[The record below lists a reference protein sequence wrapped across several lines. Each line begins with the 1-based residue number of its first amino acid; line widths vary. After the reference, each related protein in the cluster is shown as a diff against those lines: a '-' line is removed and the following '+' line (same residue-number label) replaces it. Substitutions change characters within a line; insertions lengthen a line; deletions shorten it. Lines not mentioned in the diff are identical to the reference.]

1 MNKKKS
7 DMPPLN
13 QFYEYFKN
21 IYSFDEDCD
30 EDVNQIN
37 INNEAANET
46 LNCPFTPT
54 EIERCIKRLKNS
66 KKPGGDRILNEYL
79 KLTHDRLLPIYAAFF
94 NLILNTGH
102 VPDQWLEGKI
112 KPIYKNK
119 GDPLD
124 PNNYRPITLLSCL
137 GKLFTAVLNERL
149 NIYLEENDLL
159 NENQA
164 GFRKHYSTTDH
175 IFSLYSLIELLK
187 YEKKKLFCCFVDFS
201 KAFDSVWRIGL
212 WRKLM
217 NTHVNGNFLRVLRNI
232 YKDIKSCISLEGEE
246 SLFFFSN
253 RGVRQGDN
261 ISPLLFSLF
270 LNDLEDH
277 LVSDSAEGIPIECEN
292 ETAYFFLKV
301 FILLYA
307 DDTVILADNAQDF
320 QKSLTS
326 FSNYCSE
333 WKLQV
338 NESKTKVVIF
348 GARKTNSYSFK
359 INDSVLEIVDSYKY
373 LGTTFS
379 KSRSFLKARKHI
391 AEQARKAMHLLQMRI
406 KNLYLP
412 VDLQLQL
419 FDHTIM
425 PILTY
430 SCEVWGF
437 ENCGIVE
444 LIHTQFLRSII
455 YARKSTPLY
464 MLYGELGRYPIEITI
479 KCRIINYWN
488 RLISGKQT
496 KLSFLLYNK
505 LKTTLNVHSKWI
517 SNIKRIFDEIGRPDI
532 WLNQV
537 PNNNYG
543 KLVKQN
549 LKDQFL
555 QDWSSKLDQ
564 SSKGVNY
571 RIFKDNINLEK
582 YFLKLPKNLYINLAK
597 LRTGN
602 HRFPCERGRWENIEL
617 HDRKCLLCNL
627 QEIGD
632 EFHYILVCPFFV
644 EERKKFI
651 KRYYFSN
658 PNVIKFKELMT
669 HEDEIILKQL
679 SIFIKTLLQIV

>member
-1 MNKKKS
+1 M
-7 DMPPLN
+7 
-13 QFYEYFKN
+13 
-21 IYSFDEDCD
+21 
-30 EDVNQIN
+30 
-37 INNEAANET
+37 
-46 LNCPFTPT
+46 
-54 EIERCIKRLKNS
+54 
-66 KKPGGDRILNEYL
+66 
-79 KLTHDRLLPIYAAFF
+79 
-94 NLILNTGH
+94 
-102 VPDQWLEGKI
+102 
-112 KPIYKNK
+112 
-119 GDPLD
+119 
-124 PNNYRPITLLSCL
+124 
-137 GKLFTAVLNERL
+137 
-149 NIYLEENDLL
+149 
-159 NENQA
+159 
-164 GFRKHYSTTDH
+164 
-175 IFSLYSLIELLK
+175 
-187 YEKKKLFCCFVDFS
+187 
-201 KAFDSVWRIGL
+201 
-212 WRKLM
+212 
-217 NTHVNGNFLRVLRNI
+217 
-232 YKDIKSCISLEGEE
+232 
-246 SLFFFSN
+246 
-253 RGVRQGDN
+253 
-261 ISPLLFSLF
+261 
-270 LNDLEDH
+270 
-277 LVSDSAEGIPIECEN
+277 
-292 ETAYFFLKV
+292 
-301 FILLYA
+301 
-307 DDTVILADNAQDF
+307 
-320 QKSLTS
+320 
-326 FSNYCSE
+326 
-333 WKLQV
+333 

-359 INDSVLEIVDSYKY
+359 INDSALEIVDSYKY
-373 LGTTFS
+373 LGTIFS
-379 KSRSFLKARKHI
+379 RSRSFLKARKHI
-391 AEQARKAMHLLQMRI
+391 AEQAKKAMHLLQMGI

-419 FDHTIM
+419 FDHTIT

-437 ENCGIVE
+437 ENCGILE

-455 YARKSTPLY
+455 FARKSTPLY

-488 RLISGKQT
+488 RLISGKHT

-537 PNNNYG
+537 PNSNYD

-632 EFHYILVCPFFV
+632 EYHYILVCPFFA

-679 SIFIKTLLQIV
+679 SVFIKTLLQTV